1 MNHQSQY
8 NWLLL
13 ALTPNI
19 GPVTFLKLIK
29 HFGDPETVL
38 SAENDALSAFISNK
52 TIHALK
58 SGQAKQATDAA
69 LKWSE
74 GENCTLLTLQDDNY
88 PVEFVMHTTPPPLL
102 FLRGEKAL
110 LQKRKVAI
118 VGSRHPTPQGI
129 QNAISFAQSLNE
141 QGFVIVSGLA
151 AGIDSAA
158 HQGAINGNG
167 ETIAFLGTGIDR
179 VYPSSNK
186 KLAHTLIEKGLL
198 VSEFPLGVKPIAQ
211 NFPRRNRLI
220 AALTEATLVVEATLE
235 SGSLITANLAVQ
247 MNKEVMAIPGSI
259 HNPQSKGN
267 HKLIKEGAKLVESVD
282 DILAEL
288 PDICLNP
295 NTSTNF
301 LLSSPFDE
309 PAEDTTTSTLLSA
322 MGFDPVHPDLLAQ
335 QLQIETSILYNQLLM
350 LELEGKIKS
359 TTGGRFQRFF

>member
-1 MNHQSQY
+1 MNIRL
-8 NWLLL
+8 NWLCI
-13 ALTPNI
+13 P
-19 GPVTFLKLIK
+19 
-29 HFGDPETVL
+29 
-38 SAENDALSAFISNK
+38 
-52 TIHALK
+52 
-58 SGQAKQATDAA
+58 
-69 LKWSE
+69 
-74 GENCTLLTLQDDNY
+74 
-88 PVEFVMHTTPPPLL
+88 TPPPLL
-102 FLRGEKAL
+102 FIRGQRTL
-110 LQKRKVAI
+110 LQKRKIAI

-129 QNAISFAQSLNE
+129 QNATSFAHSLNE
-141 QGFVIVSGLA
+141 KGFVIVSGLA

-198 VSEFPLGVKPIAQ
+198 ISEFPLGVKPFAQ

-220 AALTEATLVVEATLE
+220 AALTEATLVVEATPE

-259 HNPQSKGN
+259 HNPQSKGC
-267 HKLIKEGAKLVESVD
+267 HKLIKEGAKLIESVE
-282 DILAEL
+282 DILTEL
-288 PDICLNP
+288 PEIHLNS
-295 NTSTNF
+295 NTGTNF

-309 PAEDTTTSTLLSA
+309 SAEDTTTSVLLSA

-335 QLQIETSILYNQLLM
+335 QLQIEASSLYEQLLM

-359 TTGGRFQRFF
+359 ATGGRFQRLF